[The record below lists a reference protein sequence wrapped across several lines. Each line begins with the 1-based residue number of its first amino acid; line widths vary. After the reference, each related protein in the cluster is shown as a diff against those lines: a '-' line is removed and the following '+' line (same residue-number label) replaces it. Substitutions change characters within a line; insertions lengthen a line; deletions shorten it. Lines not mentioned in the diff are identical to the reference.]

1 MFFITKEITL
11 LIISALPIIELRG
24 AIPVGILQY
33 NMNPYEVLVLSVIGS
48 TLPSPFLIILFKKLI
63 HRLEKIKCLEKLV
76 VYQKNRVLK
85 KAQKLKK
92 SKIIGLILLVAIP
105 IPSTGAW
112 TGSMVASLLDMRLK
126 IAIPCILLGNIIAGI
141 IVLNISHLV

>member
-24 AIPVGILQY
+24 AIPVGILKY
-33 NMNPYEVLVLSVIGS
+33 SMNPYEVLVLSVIGS

-63 HRLEKIKCLEKLV
+63 HRLEKIKFLEKLV
-76 VYQKNRVLK
+76 LYQKNRVIK
-85 KAQKLKK
+85 KANKLKK

-112 TGSMVASLLDMRLK
+112 TGSMVASILDIRLK
-126 IAIPCILLGNIIAGI
+126 IAVPCILIGNIIAGI
-141 IVLNISHLV
+141 IVLNISHLI

>member
-24 AIPVGILQY
+24 AIPVGILTY
-33 NMNPYEVLVLSVIGS
+33 SMNPYEVLILSVIGS

-63 HRLEKIKCLEKLV
+63 HRFEKIKFLEKLV
-76 VYQKNRVLK
+76 LYQKNRVLK
-85 KAQKLKK
+85 KAKKLKK

-105 IPSTGAW
+105 VPSTGAW
-112 TGSMVASLLDMRLK
+112 TGSMVASILDIRLK
-126 IAIPCILLGNIIAGI
+126 IAVPCILIGNIIAGI
-141 IVLNISHLV
+141 IVLNISHLI

>member
-24 AIPVGILQY
+24 AIPIGILKY
-33 NMNPYEVLVLSVIGS
+33 SMNPYEVLVLSVIGS

-63 HRLEKIKCLEKLV
+63 HRLEKIKFLEKLV
-76 VYQKNRVLK
+76 LYQKNRVIK
-85 KAQKLKK
+85 KANKLKK

-112 TGSMVASLLDMRLK
+112 TGSMVASILDIRLK
-126 IAIPCILLGNIIAGI
+126 IAVPCILIGNIIAGI
-141 IVLNISHLV
+141 IVLNISHLI